1 MKKALLIA
9 LALAVIPVGIDAQ
22 VTELAQLRALAEQ
35 GDPTA
40 QFTLG
45 IMYANGRGVPKE
57 EMRVLAAQGG
67 RQNRR
72 RIDAAGKH
80 HIHA

>member
-1 MKKALLIA
+1 MKKPQLFA
-9 LALAVIPVGIDAQ
+9 LALAVIPVGVDAQ
-22 VTELAQLRALAEQ
+22 VAEFAQLRALAEQ

-40 QFTLG
+40 QYTLG

-72 RIDAAGKH
+72 RIDTAGKD